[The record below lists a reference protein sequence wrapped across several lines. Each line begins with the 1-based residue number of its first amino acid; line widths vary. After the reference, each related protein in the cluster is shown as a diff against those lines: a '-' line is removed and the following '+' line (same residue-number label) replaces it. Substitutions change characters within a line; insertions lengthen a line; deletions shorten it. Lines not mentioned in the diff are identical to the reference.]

1 MSRVPHKRRTSV
13 KGDGFLAIWSDIA
26 PEIETDYLHWLTRE
40 HTTERVSIPGFLAV
54 RVFRALH
61 LNINRFFIL
70 YELDAPDV
78 VGSAAYLA
86 RLNAPTPW
94 SKRMMPNLGNF
105 VRGGG
110 CMLASFGPGQ
120 GGFVC
125 PIPLTDPL
133 PPDAVRALAKLAD
146 LDRVAAVRAF
156 ETDDAQS
163 SIGTN
168 EKSMRASD
176 SSFATLVVIEALDEA
191 ALANALE
198 ALHGAPMLLS
208 AATREPQLYSSL
220 FGLDLR
226 FIPALAPRADY
237 A

>member
-1 MSRVPHKRRTSV
+1 MN
-13 KGDGFLAIWSDIA
+13 GAGFIGIWSDIA

-40 HTTERVSIPGFLAV
+40 HTTERVSIPGFLGV

-61 LNINRFFIL
+61 ADVNWFFIL
-70 YELDAPDV
+70 YELQDPDV
-78 VGSAAYLA
+78 VGSSAYLE

-110 CMLASFGPGQ
+110 RIVGSFGTGQ
-120 GGFVC
+120 GGFVSA
-125 PIPLTDPL
+125 IPLDAPL
-133 PPDAVRALAKLAD
+133 PTDAEIWLRRIAG

-163 SIGTN
+163 SIKTN

-176 SSFATLVVIEALDEA
+176 SSFKSLLLIEALDEGALAA
-191 ALANALE
+191 ALKA
-198 ALHGAPMLLS
+198 LS
-208 AATREPQLYSSL
+208 AAAPSL
-220 FGLDLR
+220 LSGSVGSAQRYMNFFGLDRKL
-226 FIPALAPRADY
+226 IPGIAR
-237 A
+237 